1 MLPMIICLTVVN
13 SEPTKSTRLAARLAA
28 LPIMMY
34 LQDQSNNKKVTKQ
47 IEAQVYRVV

>member
-1 MLPMIICLTVVN
+1 MLICLTVVN
-13 SEPTKSTRLAARLAA
+13 SAPTKSTRLAA
-28 LPIMMY
+28 LPIIMY